1 MPKQNSQDSEKMV
14 LPFDENSIGL
24 THQVDDALLDDN
36 IAQRYEDLT
45 SWKGGEKPSMF
56 KKGGFSGVASRDPAY
71 AIAGKTPGIGT
82 VLGLQA
88 VGTATQAFL
97 GKVWGTAKNLL
108 ARRKTKSN
116 LIKLGAMGLAVGAV
130 IAVSILVPP
139 VGLMFVAVGSALT
152 FGMAG
157 GTIALGIGAAV
168 TAVVAGSLAFQA
180 GEKLAAKVAADEKY
194 ELSQNVVDKFDKS
207 YSLDEETVS
216 LMNRYILNRM
226 KSVKSARYKKDL
238 AILQEFSIEQGS
250 EIGLYRLAR
259 YFCTDL
265 DRMTQSTE
273 SYSKFENDIK
283 ALEHL
288 VNKLQNMDN
297 VVGVAI
303 KNDEYIK
310 ASMDR
315 LASINAQHK
324 RELTRVDFE
333 GVAPKEQEQQSLS
346 EDLVEEVRSEL
357 KDTVKH
363 NVKDKVSYQ
372 RPKAWMPAPTSR
384 NQALMSQKN
393 KAPLSKEKLD
403 EIDER
408 FHKDIDE
415 HHQALHISEVTR
427 TYNAQ
432 NISDLN
438 SGKRSVEY
446 HFKTTDDVKIPTLT
460 KEESMAKSGGY
471 KVSSY
476 MELKEI
482 TIDNRQRCIDVL
494 AVQAKSFS
502 RKDSVITLH
511 PVEDDDFTV
520 DLCVAMQKH
529 GLSVELN
536 SEFINKGELEQK
548 IEEKLQVFAE
558 VSAKKVF
565 SIKK

>member
-1 MPKQNSQDSEKMV
+1 MPKKQKKDSSNSEKV
-14 LPFDENSIGL
+14 FLPFNKDIIGL
-24 THQVDDALLDDN
+24 TPQADDALVDNN

-45 SWKGGEKPSMF
+45 SWKGGKKPSMF
-56 KKGGFSGVASRDPAY
+56 KKGGLSGVVGRDPAY

-82 VLGLQA
+82 ALGLQA

-97 GKVWGTAKNLL
+97 GKVWGSAKNLL

-139 VGLMFVAVGSALT
+139 VGLMFGAVGSALT

-180 GEKLAAKVAADEKY
+180 GEELSKKVAADEKY
-194 ELSQNVVDKFDKS
+194 ELSQNVVDKFGKS

-216 LMNRYILNRM
+216 LMNRYLLNRM

-238 AILQEFSIEQGS
+238 ATLQEFSIEKGS

-259 YFCTDL
+259 YFCTEL
-265 DRMTQSTE
+265 DRMAQSTE

-303 KNDEYIK
+303 KNDKYIK
-310 ASMDR
+310 ASM
-315 LASINAQHK
+315 K
-324 RELTRVDFE
+324 KLTDMKNPQE
-333 GVAPKEQEQQSLS
+333 IDEQALS
-346 EDLVEEVRSEL
+346 DELVEEVRSEL
-357 KDTVKH
+357 DDAVQHK
-363 NVKDKVSYQ
+363 VKDKVSYNK
-372 RPKAWMPAPTSR
+372 RPKAWMPAPIPR
-384 NQALMSQKN
+384 DGEVMSQKN
-393 KAPLSKEKLD
+393 KVPLSKKELD

-432 NISDLN
+432 NISDLDA
-438 SGKRSVEY
+438 GKRSVEY

-460 KEESMAKSGGY
+460 KEESIAKSGGY

-520 DLCVAMQKH
+520 DLCVAMRKH
-529 GLSVELN
+529 GLSAELD
-536 SEFINKGELEQK
+536 SKFPNKEALEQK
-548 IEEKLQVFAE
+548 IEEKLQVSAE